1 MATHTKE
8 DIDKLMTAIEEIW
21 DEHKQQNYSEYTFL
35 TSNKA
40 LMN

>member
-21 DEHKQQNYSEYTFL
+21 DENNQQSQSDNI
-35 TSNKA
+35 TSKKIYVN
-40 LMN
+40 